1 MKSAIFYGF
10 LVPLNEVSKIRI
22 LGMLADGGVIVIR
35 LFQYIELKINLK
47 RKSLFIVL
55 FPLVHFLMS
64 SVIM

>member
-1 MKSAIFYGF
+1 
-10 LVPLNEVSKIRI
+10 
-22 LGMLADGGVIVIR
+22 MLADGGVIVIR